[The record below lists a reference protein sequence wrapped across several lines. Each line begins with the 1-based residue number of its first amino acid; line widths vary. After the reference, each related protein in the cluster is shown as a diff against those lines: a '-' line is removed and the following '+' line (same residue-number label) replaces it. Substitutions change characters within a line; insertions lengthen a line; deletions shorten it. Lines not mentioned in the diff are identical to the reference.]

1 MKYSQFCAHV
11 CMLLTEVEW
20 HSYSH
25 VKHFVQR
32 LSVMVTTCCYC
43 QLTTVVNNVT

>member
-20 HSYSH
+20 HS
-25 VKHFVQR
+25 
-32 LSVMVTTCCYC
+32 
-43 QLTTVVNNVT
+43 